1 MRTMLFRCQPVLTVP
16 SATISS
22 KMPGGQGKQMK
33 AEILSKKGKNVLN
46 DAIFNK
52 GLGFSRS
59 ERDGLSIRGL
69 LPSQM

>member
-1 MRTMLFRCQPVLTVP
+1 MP
-16 SATISS
+16 SATITSE
-22 KMPGGQGKQMK
+22 MPGGKFLK
-33 AEILSKKGKNVLN
+33 AEILRKKGKNVLN

>member
-1 MRTMLFRCQPVLTVP
+1 MP

-22 KMPGGQGKQMK
+22 KMPGGQNLK
-33 AEILSKKGKNVLN
+33 AEILRKKGKNVLN
-46 DAIFNK
+46 DAIYNK